1 MKPPSSLIPL
11 KRNAD
16 TQEAAW
22 VAQEDAFVIKQ
33 AKKKAAIRVKEG
45 RPKPIDWLAVI
56 LRVVDPEYDPLED
69 DLVDAEQDVVDP
81 DGVFEGLSDAQLS
94 ELERDI
100 DTYLTLETS
109 QSNRDFWKVSTPRA
123 SLHGRRLTGQ

>member
-1 MKPPSSLIPL
+1 MRSPSLIPS
-11 KRNAD
+11 KRRAD

-45 RPKPIDWLAVI
+45 RAKPIDWLAVI
-56 LRVVDPEYDPLED
+56 LRVIDPDWDLLDD
-69 DLVDAEQDVVDP
+69 DLVDSEYDVVGP
-81 DGVFEGLSDAQLS
+81 DGVFEGLNDAQLS
-94 ELERDI
+94 ELEKDI

-109 QSNRDFWKVSTPRA
+109 RSNRDFWKVRP
-123 SLHGRRLTGQ
+123 L

>member
-1 MKPPSSLIPL
+1 MKPRASRVPS
-11 KRNAD
+11 KRSSDA
-16 TQEAAW
+16 QEAAW

-45 RPKPIDWLAVI
+45 RAKPIDWLAVI
-56 LRVVDPEYDPLED
+56 LRVIDPDWDLLDD
-69 DLVDAEQDVVDP
+69 DLVDSEHDVVDP

-109 QSNRDFWKVSTPRA
+109 RGNRDFWKVRV
-123 SLHGRRLTGQ
+123 HGLRFLQALTEW